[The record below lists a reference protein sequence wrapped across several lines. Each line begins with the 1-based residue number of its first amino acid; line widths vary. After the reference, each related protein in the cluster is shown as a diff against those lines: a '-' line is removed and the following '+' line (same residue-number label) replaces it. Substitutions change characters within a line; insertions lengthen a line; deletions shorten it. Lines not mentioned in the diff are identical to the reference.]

1 MSVIG
6 LAIFRLNGKV
16 EVWRWPFINTCR
28 ALTSMKR
35 RGGFNQPDIKQAKCF
50 VVHDE
55 LHDKITVFVMTT
67 NHDKSFPF
75 LIKMFVAYKS
85 EI

>member
-1 MSVIG
+1 
-6 LAIFRLNGKV
+6 
-16 EVWRWPFINTCR
+16 
-28 ALTSMKR
+28 MKR